1 MKDALPQTI
10 YLKDYK
16 VSPFLIE
23 TTDLVFDLGD
33 QQTCVTTR
41 LVRSGDSWL
50 TQDGRAGK
58 NAVGF
63 EEVGHPDKLDPFNRL
78 LTKTTQR

>member
-41 LVRSGDSWL
+41 LVVRRIPPAQNSQTHWNSTVKATCSCSG
-50 TQDGRAGK
+50 
-58 NAVGF
+58 
-63 EEVGHPDKLDPFNRL
+63 
-78 LTKTTQR
+78 